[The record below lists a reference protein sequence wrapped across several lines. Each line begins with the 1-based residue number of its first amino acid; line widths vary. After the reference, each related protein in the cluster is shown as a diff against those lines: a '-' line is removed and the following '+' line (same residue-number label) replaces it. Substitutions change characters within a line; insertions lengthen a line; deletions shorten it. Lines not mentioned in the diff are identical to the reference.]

1 MNELTN
7 LLKALCEL
15 PSVSGREGLAREGL
29 LSLAR
34 PYFDE
39 VREDSFGNIVLIKKS
54 AKQNAPR
61 LMLDAHLDEVGMM
74 VSEVHEG
81 GFLSVCAIGG
91 LDTRV
96 LGATEVTVYGKKE
109 IFGVV
114 SSIPPHILDKSAR
127 ATPKMTEL
135 YIDTGYNTDTIKE
148 LVSVGDIVEFKANF
162 TTLENNR
169 VVSKSLDDKACVC
182 ALITVAMLAEAD
194 KLEFDLY
201 VVVSAQEE
209 TGKNGARLVAYDIEP
224 DIAIIT
230 DVNFAR
236 APGVDECDSIEMGKG
251 ASVDISSLTC
261 IPLTRKIME
270 ILDRARVTYQRVC
283 EPSRTS
289 TNNDGVSICG
299 KGVRS
304 ALMSIPLSSMHTPC
318 EMVCLDDIASMARAL
333 LEIAYT
339 PREELL

>member
-1 MNELTN
+1 MNELTD
-7 LLKALCEL
+7 LLRRLCNL
-15 PSVSGREGLAREGL
+15 PSVSGREGQCHAELFEI
-29 LSLAR
+29 AR

-39 VREDSFGNIVLIKKS
+39 VREDGFGNAILIKKS
-54 AKQNAPR
+54 AKQNAPK

-74 VSEVHEG
+74 VSEVHEN
-81 GFLSVCAIGG
+81 GFLSVVAIGG

-96 LGATEVTVYGKKE
+96 LGATEVTVYGKRE
-109 IFGVV
+109 IYGVITSV
-114 SSIPPHILDKSAR
+114 PPHILDKSSR

-135 YIDTGYNTDTIKE
+135 YIDTGYDGDTVKE
-148 LVSVGDIVEFKANF
+148 LVSVGDVVEYRANF

-169 VVSKSLDDKACVC
+169 VLSKSLDDKACVC
-182 ALITVAMLAEAD
+182 ALFTVAMLAEAD

-209 TGKNGARLVAYDIEP
+209 TGKNGARLVAYGIEP

-251 ASVDISSLTC
+251 ASVDISALTH
-261 IPLTRKIME
+261 IPLTRKIMA
-270 ILDRARVTYQRVC
+270 ILDRARVPYQRVC

-289 TNNDGVSICG
+289 TNNDGVSICA
-299 KGVRS
+299 KGVRT
-304 ALMSIPLSSMHTPC
+304 ALMSVPLSSMHTPC
-318 EMVCLDDIASMARAL
+318 EVVCLDDIASMARNI

-339 PREELL
+339 PSEELL